1 MNNLFDISGKI
12 VLITGGASGMGR
24 MLAEGMLG
32 AGAKVYITSRKAD
45 ECQLAAEE
53 MSSIGTCVGIPAGLD
68 NPEALAELA
77 ARLAEYEN
85 SLDVLI
91 NNAGRTWGAPLES
104 FPGKAWAPVMAVNVQ
119 APFTL
124 VQELLPLLKRAGA
137 RAADDPARVI
147 NIGSIGG
154 KVVEPLN
161 AYSYAASKAAI
172 HHLSRVMAADLAPDN
187 ITVNAVLPGYF
198 PTKMT
203 AHIRSDEEQS
213 EEFVARVPLARFGS
227 PEDIVGMCIFLS
239 SRAGAYVTGAEMVV
253 DGGMS
258 GCR

>member
-1 MNNLFDISGKI
+1 LNDLFDITGKV
-12 VLITGGASGMGR
+12 VLITGGANGMGR
-24 MLAEGMLG
+24 MLAEGMLR

-45 ECQLAAEE
+45 ECQAAAKE
-53 MSSIGTCVGIPAGLD
+53 MSAIGSCVAIPASLD
-68 NPEALAELA
+68 SPEALAELA
-77 ARLAEYEN
+77 ANFSEQEDTLN
-85 SLDVLI
+85 VLI

-104 FPGKAWAPVMAVNVQ
+104 FPAKAWAPVMGVNVQ

-124 VQELLPLLKRAGA
+124 VQELLPQLKRAA
-137 RAADDPARVI
+137 SKDNPARVI
-147 NIGSIGG
+147 NIGSVGG
-154 KVVEPLN
+154 KVVEPLK

-172 HHLSRVMAADLAPDN
+172 HHLSRVMAADLADQN

-203 AHIRSDEEQS
+203 AHIRAEE
-213 EEFVARVPLARFGS
+213 EEIRELVGRVPLARLGS

-239 SRAGAYVTGAEMVV
+239 SRAGAYVTGTEMVV

>member
-1 MNNLFDISGKI
+1 LNDLFDINGKV
-12 VLITGGASGMGR
+12 VLITGGANGMGR
-24 MLAEGMLG
+24 MLAEGMLR
-32 AGAKVYITSRKAD
+32 AGAKVYITSRKAQ
-45 ECQLAAEE
+45 ECQAAATE
-53 MSSIGTCVGIPAGLD
+53 MSAIGNCVAIPASLD
-68 NPEALAELA
+68 SPEALAELA
-77 ARLAEYEN
+77 ASFSAQQDTLN
-85 SLDVLI
+85 VLI

-104 FPGKAWAPVMAVNVQ
+104 FPAKAWAPVMGVNVQ

-124 VQELLPLLKRAGA
+124 VQELLPQLKRA
-137 RAADDPARVI
+137 AASADNPARVI
-147 NIGSIGG
+147 NIGSVGG
-154 KVVEPLN
+154 KVVEPLK

-172 HHLSRVMAADLAPDN
+172 HHLSRVMAADLADQN

-203 AHIRSDEEQS
+203 AHIRAEE
-213 EEFVARVPLARFGS
+213 EANRELVERVPLARLGS

-239 SRAGAYVTGAEMVV
+239 SRAGAYVTGTEMVV